1 MANAHGNCVWL
12 VGMGI
17 TVGELLDMPHLH
29 LRLHSGKGGL
39 GRETKWTHTSD
50 LPQPWQ
56 WLTGGELLMTNGMS
70 FPRKAADQVHL
81 LEELHRAGAPAL
93 AIGEQMYCPRLT
105 ARFTQASDQLA
116 MPVLWIRYPMPFVA
130 ISRAV
135 AEATLLEQ
143 SQRLM
148 RTARIY
154 DVIRRTTTGGG
165 DRSAVAQ
172 LIGQE
177 LRCPVFIC
185 DRLTGRSYHPG
196 SAGPP
201 PSITE
206 AVRRASTEGVVTAG
220 GRSFTAADGAEVF
233 VLEVPTHEQALLV
246 VVREGEAALDAIL
259 LQHAATVAALE
270 LSHLHLALEHERRA
284 GAELMAQLLEGR
296 MDERAALEQLQ
307 AVSLEARTSVAVT
320 ATAADVDQLRDLHV
334 ALWRMGIP
342 HVVAVRGDVAHALI
356 PAGDDVVADVMRAL
370 GPSGRLGI
378 SKPLNSASRAA
389 DAAREATWALG
400 TTRSSTE
407 RVARYGSVS
416 AWGGLRDVEDA
427 RALVEQWLGPLL
439 AHDAQH
445 HTDLV
450 ATLSSFLTNG
460 RSWQR
465 TASDLNVHRQTV
477 LYRIRRVEELT
488 NSSVSQTAHLAQLW
502 LALEARSLLGSD
514 PGV

>member
-1 MANAHGNCVWL
+1 
-12 VGMGI
+12 MGI

-29 LRLHSGKGGL
+29 LRLHSGSAGL
-39 GRETKWTHTSD
+39 VRETTWTHTSD

-70 FPRKAADQVHL
+70 FPRRALDQVHL
-81 LEELHRAGAPAL
+81 LEELDRAGASAL
-93 AIGEQMYCPRLT
+93 AIGEEMYCPRLT
-105 ARFTQASDQLA
+105 RRFTETSDQLGI
-116 MPVLWIRYPMPFVA
+116 PVLWIRYPMPFVA

-165 DRSAVAQ
+165 DRSRVAQ

-185 DRLTGRSYHPG
+185 DRLTGRSYHPS
-196 SAGPP
+196 SASPP
-201 PSITE
+201 PAVSE
-206 AVRRASTEGVVTAG
+206 AVRRASAEGVITAG
-220 GRSFTAADGAEVF
+220 GRSFTSSDGADVL

-246 VVREGEAALDAIL
+246 VVREGGAALDAIL

-296 MDERAALEQLQ
+296 IQERAALDQLR
-307 AVSLEARTSVAVT
+307 VFNLEARESVAVS
-320 ATAADVDQLRDLHV
+320 ATAADIDQLRDLHV

-342 HVVAVRGDVAHALI
+342 HVVALRGDIAHGLI
-356 PAGDDVVADVMRAL
+356 PSGENVVPDLMRAL

-378 SKPLNSASRAA
+378 SKPLVTASGAA

-400 TTRSSTE
+400 TTRNSTE

-416 AWGGLRDVEDA
+416 SWGGLRDVDDA

-439 AHDAQH
+439 THDAQH
-445 HTDLV
+445 HSDLV
-450 ATLSSFLTNG
+450 ATLSSFLSNG

-477 LYRIRRVEELT
+477 LYRIHKVEELT
-488 NSSVSQTAHLAQLW
+488 NTSVSQTAHLAQFW
-502 LALEARSLLGSD
+502 LALEARSLLGGELA
-514 PGV
+514 P